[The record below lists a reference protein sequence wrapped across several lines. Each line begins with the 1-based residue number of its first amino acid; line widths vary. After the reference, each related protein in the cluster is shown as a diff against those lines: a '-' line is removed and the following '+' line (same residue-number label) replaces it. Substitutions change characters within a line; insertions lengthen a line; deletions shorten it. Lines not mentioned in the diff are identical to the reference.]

1 MLAERGCRAIKYRK
15 KRKKSPC
22 KTFLFVSTIFILL
35 ISIAFAKMQPVIM
48 NYAESC
54 AETIM
59 LNCANEAILSVLQ
72 KENISYDDIAR
83 LSLNDEG
90 YVTSLEIDTY
100 SVNALKS
107 KISNELSYL
116 VDSKEH
122 YKIGIPLGSFFDNN
136 YTQGFGP
143 KIQFNMHL
151 TSTAFVTFSHEFKSA
166 GINQVLHIIN
176 VEIEVKGSFVMIGY
190 TKGINVKT
198 SAIAA
203 QTVIVGKTPEAFTNV
218 IESEKDNTGGLIND
232 YGAIA
237 D

>member
-1 MLAERGCRAIKYRK
+1 MKYRK
-15 KRKKSPC
+15 KRKKSFG
-22 KTFLFVSTIFILL
+22 KVFLFTVTIFFIL
-35 ISIAFAKMQPVIM
+35 IGIVFAKMQPVIM
-48 NYAESC
+48 NYAKSC

-59 LNCANEAILSVLQ
+59 LNSANEAIISVLHR
-72 KENISYDDIAR
+72 ENISYDDIAR

-122 YKIGIPLGSFFDNN
+122 YKIGIPIGTFFGNT

-143 KIQFNMHL
+143 KINFNMHL

-176 VEIEVKGSFVMIGY
+176 VEIQIRGSFVMIGY

-203 QTVIVGKTPEAFTNV
+203 QTVIVGKTPDAFTNV
-218 IESEKDNTGGLIND
+218 IENENDNTGGLIND

-237 D
+237 N